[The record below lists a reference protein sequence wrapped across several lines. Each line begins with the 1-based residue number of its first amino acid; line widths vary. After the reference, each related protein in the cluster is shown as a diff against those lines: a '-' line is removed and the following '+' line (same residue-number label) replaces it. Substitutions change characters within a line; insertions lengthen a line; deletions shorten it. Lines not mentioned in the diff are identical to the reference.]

1 MDLHELETELKS
13 HEAMCEERWKSIF
26 SRVDNQGLQL
36 ERIESRMTMMGGT
49 IIMFLLG
56 IISTGIPWS

>member
-26 SRVDNQGLQL
+26 SRVDTQGLQL
-36 ERIESRMTMMGGT
+36 ERIESRMTIMGGT

>member
-1 MDLHELETELKS
+1 LDLHELETELKS

-26 SRVDNQGLQL
+26 SRVDTQGLQL
-36 ERIESRMTMMGGT
+36 ERIESRMTIMGGT

-56 IISTGIPWS
+56 IISTGLPWS

>member
-26 SRVDNQGLQL
+26 SRVDTQGLQL
-36 ERIESRMTMMGGT
+36 ERIESRMTIMGGT

-56 IISTGIPWS
+56 IISTGLPWS